1 MSYGPHVRSVVLLI
15 TLSGIGL
22 SALALGCNNKGG
34 SSDGPAPAASNIPR
48 AAPSATG
55 AKYDLP
61 SGPIPVPKGLPRR
74 EGAGGGGTA
83 M

>member
-1 MSYGPHVRSVVLLI
+1 MSYGPPVRSVVLI
-15 TLSGIGL
+15 FGL
-22 SALALGCNNKGG
+22 SFLALGCNNKGG

-55 AKYDLP
+55 AQYDLP
-61 SGPIPVPKGLPRR
+61 SGPIPVPKGLPRN